1 MMDAD
6 DMSEIE
12 MPAPLAGIEMPVTA
26 SGIDWDALNARL
38 VAAASGS
45 SATALPSY
53 RRIWFQSLIRQGRE
67 AEGAGRTVLAKH
79 CFARLEQEFKTLGVP
94 QAAEAARGGEIPAA
108 STADVPVSLR
118 HDAARAAG
126 SPSGSSTTSSSPHS
140 PLKALAARRVLAAH
154 ARLKEL
160 LDRHDFRLPPDEAA
174 VFRQALDASV
184 ESVSGGVTI
193 SDLRR
198 RLVDRLM
205 RAARYRRQ
213 AARLATWKPAPPA
226 AVSGPYNDYRALED
240 LLHRIAAANPHAA
253 EWAAEFFDIYAD
265 MRDARIAYGTL
276 LPGK

>member
-1 MMDAD
+1 MTGAD

-12 MPAPLAGIEMPVTA
+12 TPAPVV
-26 SGIDWDALNARL
+26 GIDWDALNARL

-45 SATALPSY
+45 SDTALPSY

-67 AEGAGRTVLAKH
+67 AEGAGRTVLAAH
-79 CFARLEQEFKTLGVP
+79 CAARLAQEFTALGVP
-94 QAAEAARGGEIPAA
+94 QAAIAGSGGEGPEAV
-108 STADVPVSLR
+108 TADVPAPLRNDVTLAAVSAL
-118 HDAARAAG
+118 
-126 SPSGSSTTSSSPHS
+126 GSSTASSSHHS

-160 LDRHDFRLPPDEAA
+160 LDRHDFRLSPDEAA

-184 ESVSGGVTI
+184 ESVSGSATI

-213 AARLATWKPAPPA
+213 AARLAAWTPAPPA

-240 LLHRIAAANPHAA
+240 LLHRVAAQSPHAA
-253 EWAAEFFDIYAD
+253 EWAAEFFDVYAD
-265 MRDARIAYGTL
+265 MHAARIAYGTL

>member
-1 MMDAD
+1 
-6 DMSEIE
+6 MSEIE
-12 MPAPLAGIEMPVTA
+12 TSAPVV
-26 SGIDWDALNARL
+26 GIDWDALNARL

-45 SATALPSY
+45 SDTALPSY
-53 RRIWFQSLIRQGRE
+53 RRFWFQSLIRQGRE

-79 CFARLEQEFKTLGVP
+79 CFARLEQEFTALGVP
-94 QAAEAARGGEIPAA
+94 QAAVAGPGGEGVAA
-108 STADVPVSLR
+108 VTRDVPVPLR
-118 HDAARAAG
+118 NDVTRAAA
-126 SPSGSSTTSSSPHS
+126 SASGSSTASSSHHS
-140 PLKALAARRVLAAH
+140 PLKALAVRRVLAAH

-184 ESVSGGVTI
+184 ESVSGGATI

-213 AARLATWKPAPPA
+213 AARLAAWKPAPPA

-240 LLHRIAAANPHAA
+240 LLHRVAAANPHAA

-265 MRDARIAYGTL
+265 MRTARIAYGTL
-276 LPGK
+276 LPGVKG